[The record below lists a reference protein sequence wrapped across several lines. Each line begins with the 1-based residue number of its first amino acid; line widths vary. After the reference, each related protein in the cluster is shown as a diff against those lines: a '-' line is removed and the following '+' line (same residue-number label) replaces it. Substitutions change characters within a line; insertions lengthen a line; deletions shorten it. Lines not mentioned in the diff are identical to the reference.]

1 MAQVLPFAMAGMSIG
16 GTALSVMGSLKQAK
30 AQKKQ
35 AAAQNELA
43 KFQAAQLE
51 QQATQT
57 QAAGQYAALEQKRQ
71 AELLQSRA
79 LAIAG
84 ASGAGTVDP
93 TVLDIIGGIAKEGER
108 AVQTETY
115 NAESQAAA
123 ERLQAKATRYEGYNA
138 LQAGKIAAKGSKLQ
152 AFSTALSGLA
162 DAGSMAY
169 FGMSTPKGVSGNT
182 PSYIDFQRGIN
193 RGGFN

>member
-1 MAQVLPFAMAGMSIG
+1 MGAAAPFAMAGMSMG

-30 AQKKQ
+30 AMKAQ
-35 AAAQNELA
+35 AKAQYALSQFEA
-43 KFQAAQLE
+43 DQLD
-51 QQATQT
+51 QNATQV
-57 QAAGQYAALEQKRQ
+57 QAAGQYASIEQRRQ
-71 AELLQSRA
+71 SAILQSRA

-84 ASGAGTVDP
+84 ASGAGTLDP
-93 TVLDIIGGIAKEGER
+93 TVLKVISGIAVEGER

-115 NAESQAAA
+115 NAESEAAGMRAQAG
-123 ERLQAKATRYEGYNA
+123 ATRYGGAQA
-138 LQAGKIAAKGSKLQ
+138 LKAGNIAAKGAKIQ

-169 FGMSTPKGVSGNT
+169 FGMSTPKGVSGST
-182 PSYIDFQRGIN
+182 PSYIDFQRGVN